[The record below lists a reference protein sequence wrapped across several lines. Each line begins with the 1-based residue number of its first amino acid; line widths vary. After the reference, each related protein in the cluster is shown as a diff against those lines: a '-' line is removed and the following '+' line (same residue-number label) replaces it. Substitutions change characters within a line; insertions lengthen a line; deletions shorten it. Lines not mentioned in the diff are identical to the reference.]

1 MKSNIKKIVFAGA
14 MTFVVIIACEKKLN
28 VLDTNNP
35 TQESYFKTASELQ
48 NGVNAA
54 YSSIRSGQIM
64 GREWFFN
71 HDMRGGETASGGVQL
86 EQPRAELLNLPKP
99 SEVNAVM
106 SDLWSGVY
114 RMINRTNLVISKA
127 PGVTDNT
134 TLRDRVVGEAKF
146 LRAWGYFE
154 LVSQWGPVPMYTEPV
169 NSSTG
174 FKGAETEANIYNL
187 IISDLT
193 DATTKLPT
201 SYSGNDIGRA
211 TKYAAL
217 AMLGRVNM
225 QKGDYAAAKTALLQV
240 YGKFTLAPK
249 FLWNFD
255 GDYRSGSTTY
265 SSGHEFNSESIF
277 EVAFYDK
284 GSGAFAFNWGYN
296 GEGSTGETN
305 SMRSQEYS
313 IVWGN
318 VIPSDRI
325 LNEFEPGDPRYK
337 FTFFEAGDKVNTK
350 QDPSLPGEVMTAGD
364 MNVAASTRNGVT
376 LKRVYR
382 KYNYLDWAFKDGTG
396 NLIGWAA
403 AGFNQRVIRYA
414 EVLLM
419 LAECEAEVGTPAQA
433 AAYINEVRDRPDVM
447 MPHVNPATK
456 NDALKAVMHERAV
469 ELAGEELAN
478 IDILRWRKKGYFTS
492 LGVTDPKPGQEMFPI
507 PLSEKSTNPL
517 VK

>member
-1 MKSNIKKIVFAGA
+1 MKKNIKKMVFAGS
-14 MTFVVIIACEKKLN
+14 MTLVVIIACEKKLN
-28 VLDTNNP
+28 VLDTNSP
-35 TQESYFKTASELQ
+35 TQASYFKTAAELQ
-48 NGVNAA
+48 NGVNGI
-54 YSSIRSGQIM
+54 YSSIRGGNLM
-64 GREWFFN
+64 GREWFFT

-86 EQPRAELLNLPKP
+86 ETPRAELLTATKP
-99 SEVNAVM
+99 SPVNSVM
-106 SDLWSGVY
+106 TSVWNGVY
-114 RMINRTNLVISKA
+114 QMINKANLVLSKA

-134 TLRDRVVGEAKF
+134 ALRDRLVGEAKF
-146 LRAWGYFE
+146 LRAWAYFE
-154 LVSQWGPVPMYTEPV
+154 LVSQWGSVPMYTEPV
-169 NSSTG
+169 TSSTG
-174 FKGAETEANIYNL
+174 FKGKETEANIYNL

-193 DATTKLPT
+193 DATTKLPP
-201 SYSGNDIGRA
+201 SYTGPDLGRA
-211 TKYAAL
+211 TKYAAY
-217 AMLGRVNM
+217 AMLGRVQM

-255 GDYRSGSTTY
+255 GDYRAGSTVY
-265 SSGHEFNSESIF
+265 STGHEFNSESIF

-284 GSGAFAFNWGYN
+284 GSGAFSFNWGGN
-296 GEGSTGETN
+296 GEGSAAETN

-325 LNEFEPGDPRYK
+325 LNEFEPTDPRYK
-337 FTFFEAGDKVNTK
+337 YTFFEAGDAVNTK
-350 QDPSLPGEVMTAGD
+350 QDPANPGVIMTESD
-364 MNVAASTRNGVT
+364 MNVARSTKNGVP

-382 KYNYLDWAFKDGTG
+382 KYNYLDWAFKDASGA
-396 NLIGWAA
+396 LIGWAA

-414 EVLLM
+414 DVLLM

-447 MPHVNPATK
+447 MTHVNPTTK

-469 ELAGEELAN
+469 ELAGEEVAN

-492 LGVTDPKPGQEMFPI
+492 LGVTDPKPGQEMLPI
-507 PLSEKSTNPL
+507 PSAETSTNPEI
-517 VK
+517 K